1 MSCFSKVE
9 MSCVHASHM
18 CQGLDN
24 LWLRHGAVENKSGQ
38 QLATISPVFYA
49 MILGEDCVQ
58 NVSDV
63 GE

>member
-1 MSCFSKVE
+1 MY
-9 MSCVHASHM
+9 
-18 CQGLDN
+18 QGLDN

-38 QLATISPVFYA
+38 QSAVFFSA
-49 MILGEDCVQ
+49 MLINEDCVQ

>member
-1 MSCFSKVE
+1 MV
-9 MSCVHASHM
+9 ASW
-18 CQGLDN
+18 CSD
-24 LWLRHGAVENKSGQ
+24 GAVENKAGQ
-38 QLATISPVFYA
+38 QPVTISPVFCA

>member
-1 MSCFSKVE
+1 MQAICIKALIIYG
-9 MSCVHASHM
+9 CVMVQSW
-18 CQGLDN
+18 CSD
-24 LWLRHGAVENKSGQ
+24 GAVENKSGQ
-38 QLATISPVFYA
+38 QLAAISPVFCV